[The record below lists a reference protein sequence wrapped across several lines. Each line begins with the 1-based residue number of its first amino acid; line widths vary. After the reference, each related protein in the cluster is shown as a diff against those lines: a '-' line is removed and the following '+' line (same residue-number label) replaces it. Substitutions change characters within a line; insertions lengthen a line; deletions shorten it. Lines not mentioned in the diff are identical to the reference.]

1 MSTIQEFLA
10 QNEKKELLRFST
22 CGSIDD
28 GKSTLI
34 GRLLHDSKNV
44 YEDQLAS
51 VKNSSRE
58 KTSDEKIDFAL
69 ITDGLKAEREQMI
82 TIDVAYRYFSTPKR
96 KFIIADTPGHVQY
109 TRNMATGASTANL
122 AILLIDARNGISDQT
137 RRHAFIVSLLG
148 VPHIVVAVNKM
159 DAVDYSE
166 KVYNE
171 IKEGFEAFSHKLKIV
186 DIRFVPIS
194 ALKGDNVVSRS
205 ARMPWYDGES
215 LLELLETIYIGSD
228 RNLVDLRFPVQYVIR
243 PDMSYRGYA
252 GTVTS
257 GVIRKGDEV
266 LALPSMKSSR
276 VKSITT
282 FDGEIEE
289 ACAPMS
295 VAVTLEDELDISRGE
310 MLVHPHNVPQVSK
323 HLDAMLV
330 WMGDEPL
337 DPGKSYFIKHTT
349 QVGRVRVDQIRY
361 KVDINTLSRTS
372 DMSGL
377 VLNEIGRVA
386 LTSFRPLFC
395 DSYTKNRG
403 TGCFVLIDTISNATV
418 AAGMILD
425 REPESQMPVRMT
437 RGKPGAEMHHREGRI
452 ALPARM
458 ERYGQK
464 PATIWITGLVAS
476 GKTDV
481 AYALERKLFDLGGTA
496 VVLDGENVRMGLSS
510 ELDFSPEGRAEHL
523 RRVSEMARMLNDA
536 GLLVICAFVSPT
548 AFIRE
553 QASEIIGKD
562 RYQEIHLD
570 APVEWCETRD
580 QSGLYRR
587 ARAGDVDNLAG
598 INAPYEKPQHPA
610 LRIEAD
616 KTGAEPAADLIVAHL
631 RKTCIFPYVPDRT

>member
-51 VKNSSRE
+51 VKKSSRE

-122 AILLIDARNGISDQT
+122 AVLLIDARNGIIDQT

-171 IKEGFEAFSHKLKIV
+171 IKEGFEAFSHKLNIV
-186 DIRFVPIS
+186 DIRFVPMS
-194 ALKGDNVVSRS
+194 ALRGDNVVTRS
-205 ARMPWYDGES
+205 KRMPWYEGES
-215 LLELLETIYIGSD
+215 LLELLENIYIGSD

-243 PDMSYRGYA
+243 PDMTYRGYA

-266 LALPSMKSSR
+266 MALPSMKTSR

-282 FDGEIEE
+282 FDGDVTE
-289 ACAPMS
+289 AFAPMS

-310 MLVHPHNVPQVSK
+310 MLVHPHNVPRVER

-337 DPGKSYFIKHTT
+337 DPGKSYLIKHTT
-349 QVGRVRVDQIRY
+349 QLGRVRVDQIRY
-361 KVDINTLSRTS
+361 KMDVNTLSRTN

-395 DSYTKNRG
+395 DPYTRNRG
-403 TGCFVLIDTISNATV
+403 TGCFVLIDTITNATV
-418 AAGMILD
+418 AAGMVLD
-425 REPESQMPVRMT
+425 REPESQLPVRMAK
-437 RGKPGAEMHHREGRI
+437 GKSAAEMHHREGRI

-464 PATIWITGLVAS
+464 PATIWITGLVGA

-496 VVLDGENVRMGLSS
+496 VVLDGENVRMGLSA

-553 QASEIIGKD
+553 QAAEIIGKD

-580 QSGLYRR
+580 ASGLYKK
-587 ARAGDVDNLAG
+587 ARAGEVDNLAG
-598 INAPYEKPQHPA
+598 VNAPYEKPQHPA
-610 LRIEAD
+610 LHIEAARA
-616 KTGAEPAADLIVAHL
+616 TAEQSADRILDHL
-631 RKTCIFPYVPDRT
+631 RASGIFPYVPEKR